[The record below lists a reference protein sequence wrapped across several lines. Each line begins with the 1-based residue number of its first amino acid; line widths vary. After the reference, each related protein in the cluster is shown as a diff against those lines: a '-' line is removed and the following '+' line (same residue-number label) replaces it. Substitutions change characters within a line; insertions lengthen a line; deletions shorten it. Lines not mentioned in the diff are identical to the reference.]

1 MRNAFGVFALL
12 LLVVP
17 PRICAAQQ
25 GPREVFAAHP
35 VEVAQI
41 KILLA
46 QSQNVPVAKKALPAN
61 PRHPDLMTAVMYSD
75 EGDVAKFIALGADLN
90 QRVDGTTYLI
100 AAITNNDL
108 EMIKFLVGKGADV
121 NKMDSRGLSPMVYAK
136 SLRFLNAEIIRFL
149 EQAGAADPFATRR

>member
-1 MRNAFGVFALL
+1 MRNAAGTFVLL
-12 LLVVP
+12 FVIVA
-17 PRICAAQQ
+17 PRICTAQQ
-25 GPREVFAAHP
+25 VPGEVFAAHP
-35 VEVAQI
+35 ADAAQV

-46 QSQNVPVAKKALPAN
+46 QSQNVPVAQKALPAN

-121 NKMDSRGLSPMVYAK
+121 NKMDGRGLTPMVYAK